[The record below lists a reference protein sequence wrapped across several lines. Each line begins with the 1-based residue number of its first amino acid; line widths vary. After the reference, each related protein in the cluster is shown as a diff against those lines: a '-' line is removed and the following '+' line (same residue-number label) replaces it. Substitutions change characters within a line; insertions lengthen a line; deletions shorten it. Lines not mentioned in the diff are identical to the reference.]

1 MAGETL
7 ITVRDLAVGF
17 GERLILDGVDLDLRA
32 SEILGLVGGSGTGK
46 SVLMRAIFGLIP
58 KRRGAITVFGADMDH
73 LSEKDR
79 RRIGQRWGVLFQH
92 GALFSALTVKQNI
105 QVPLREHLHL
115 SPRLMDEV
123 AMLKL
128 ELVGL
133 PPEAADKFPSELS
146 GGMIKRAALAR
157 ALALDPDIVFLDEPT
172 SGLDP
177 VGAADFDDLIAQ
189 LRETVGLSVCMVT
202 HDLDSLFSVC
212 DRVAALAGGKVIA
225 DGPVSAMLASDHP
238 WLRSYFHGKR
248 ARALAKE

>member
-146 GGMIKRAALAR
+146 AA
-157 ALALDPDIVFLDEPT
+157 
-172 SGLDP
+172 
-177 VGAADFDDLIAQ
+177 
-189 LRETVGLSVCMVT
+189 
-202 HDLDSLFSVC
+202 
-212 DRVAALAGGKVIA
+212 
-225 DGPVSAMLASDHP
+225 
-238 WLRSYFHGKR
+238 
-248 ARALAKE
+248 